1 MQTEL
6 SQFTTIIGMDW
17 ADKKHDVCVQATETR
32 QRKSYQIQH
41 KADKIDEWAR
51 SLYRRYGGPIAVALE
66 LSKGPIVSALQKYDF
81 FVIFPIDPTT
91 LANYRKAFTPSG
103 AKDDPTDAELAL
115 DLLLCHPDRFQA
127 LKPQSVEMRTLMTLV
142 EQRRRLMND
151 RVRLTNRLRNALKQ
165 YYPQAL
171 EWFDR
176 IDTLLFCDF
185 IKRWP
190 SLAQARRARKATLEK
205 FFHEHNMNRK
215 ALLERRVTAIK
226 SAMRLTTD
234 EAVIVPYRLQ
244 ALTLVAQLEVALE
257 SIRIYDEEIAGLAPQ
272 HPDYGLFNTLPG
284 AGPSLAPR
292 LLVAFGEQRE
302 RFTSAADVQK
312 YGGIA
317 PVTQRSGQTTWIH
330 WRWQCPTFLRQT
342 FVEWAAQ
349 TINKSYWAG
358 LYYYQQRAKGCSHQA
373 AVRALAFKWIRI
385 LYRCWVT
392 RTPYD
397 EAKYLKA
404 LQERGSPLLKMAE
417 AA

>member
-6 SQFTTIIGMDW
+6 SQFTAIIGIDW
-17 ADKKHDVCVQATETR
+17 ADKKHDVCIQSTESGQR
-32 QRKSYQIQH
+32 QTYQVPH
-41 KADKIDEWAR
+41 KADKIDEWAQ
-51 SLYRRYGGPIAVALE
+51 SLVRRHGGPMAVALE
-66 LSKGPIVSALQKYDF
+66 LSKGPIVAALQKYDF
-81 FVIFPIDPTT
+81 FFIFPINPTT
-91 LANYRKAFTPSG
+91 LASYRKTFKPSG

-115 DLLLCHPDRFQA
+115 DLLLHHPDHFQA
-127 LKPQSVEMRTLMTLV
+127 LNPQSVEMRTLMTLV

-151 RVRLTNRLRNALKQ
+151 RVRITNRLRNALKQ

-190 SLAQARRARKATLEK
+190 SLTQAKRARHATFQK
-205 FFHEHNMNRK
+205 FFHEHNMFRT
-215 ALLERRVTAIK
+215 ALLEQRVTAIK
-226 SAMRLTTD
+226 SATPLTTD

-244 ALTLVAQLEVALE
+244 ALTLVAQLELALE
-257 SIRIYDEEIAGLAPQ
+257 SIRTYDEEIAALAPQ
-272 HPDYGLFNTLPG
+272 HPDYGLFSTLPG

-292 LLVAFGEQRE
+292 LLIAFGEQRD
-302 RFTSAADVQK
+302 RFASAAEVQK
-312 YGGIA
+312 YAGIA
-317 PVTQRSGQTTWIH
+317 PVTERSGQKTWIH
-330 WRWQCPTFLRQT
+330 WRWQCSTFLRQT

-358 LYYYQQRAKGCSHQA
+358 LYYYQQRAKGCSYQA

-385 LYRCWVT
+385 LYRCWIT

-397 EAKYLKA
+397 EARYLKA
-404 LQERGSPLLKMAE
+404 LKDRGSPLLT
-417 AA
+417 AAQTA